1 MRLIKTRIRG
11 YTLSKYSD
19 ATILG
24 ALTYKKKAGTQ
35 YVYAPNKAIQFHFN
49 NTGLLPA
56 YTATRSKE
64 TMSSETTNEEVAIV
78 ELTLPQLLEMRFDDA
93 VGQAIEDALDNDPF
107 YYRPYEKKPD
117 KWLIEEI
124 EKCDAACVTAKILNE
139 KPDPKIDGKRRDIAR
154 EQKIRSGEIKPE
166 DYPAEMRVPSGY

>member
-1 MRLIKTRIRG
+1 MFRNYSEATVLLMLATKRISGIR
-11 YTLSKYSD
+11 YL
-19 ATILG
+19 AT
-24 ALTYKKKAGTQ
+24 
-35 YVYAPNKAIQFHFN
+35 PNKAIQFHFN